1 MSLRRQ
7 LITQFHHPDGLW
19 GHAAGWIM
27 AHRASNLARNR
38 WTIDLLELKPSDA
51 VCELGPGPGIT
62 LGILLAE
69 LDKLEGPKRTSRLIA
84 VDHSALMLK
93 KCGQRHKSAI
103 TQGRLELYQADFSQL
118 PEFGL
123 VDKIIAVNALQFDA
137 LNESA
142 LLGIAAHLKP
152 GGKLAVTFQPR
163 SRTPTEQQV
172 DEAAARTAQLL
183 CNVGLTKQEEHRLAL
198 EPVSAA
204 CIIASS
210 PNATTG

>member
-1 MSLRRQ
+1 MNLRRQ
-7 LITQFHHPDGLW
+7 LITQFHHPEGFW

-38 WTIDLLELKPSDA
+38 WTIDLLELQPSDT
-51 VCELGPGPGIT
+51 VCELGPGPGVT
-62 LGILLAE
+62 LRILLSE
-69 LDKLEGPKRTSRLIA
+69 LDKLEGAKGLSRVIA

-93 KCGQRHKSAI
+93 KCSRRNKTAV

-123 VDKIIAVNALQFDA
+123 ADKIIAVNALQFDA

-142 LLGIAAHLKP
+142 LIGIAARLKP

-183 CNVGLTKQEEHRLAL
+183 RKVGLTEQKEHRLAL
-198 EPVSAA
+198 EPVSAV

-210 PNATTG
+210 ANASPG